1 MRRALAAGLV
11 LGGVA
16 GCDEVAAAGPGGA
29 VVAGDFLDG
38 VESATWRDHDD
49 TGDLDDTTVIRGV
62 VNEEGT
68 MELRRGRRFV
78 EGTPVGSFAF
88 APDGND
94 LVLEAWSWGDDGS
107 EEPTYLARDSSIPGD
122 RIENGEGSCLLESA
136 EGLETYF
143 GTFDYAISSTC
154 EGASAPDGV
163 YWFAPGVGLVK
174 ADTSVFY
181 LDLVSPY

>member
-1 MRRALAAGLV
+1 MSRTVAVGLM
-11 LGGVA
+11 LGFLE

-38 VESATWRDHDD
+38 VESA
-49 TGDLDDTTVIRGV
+49 TTVIRGV

-94 LVLEAWSWGDDGS
+94 LVLEAWSWGEDGS
-107 EEPTYLARDSSIPGD
+107 GEPTYLARDSSIPGD

-154 EGASAPDGV
+154 EGAAAPDGV

-174 ADTSVFY
+174 ADTSVFF